1 MVLPLTRRNALPQVP
16 GAAGVFLSAV
26 PADAERAALGGA
38 EKKSKVLALKRKRN
52 ERVLTKA
59 KFLCFPSEETG
70 AAVGYQ
76 IKSPQVLADILMQV
90 DVSL

>member
-1 MVLPLTRRNALPQVP
+1 MIDAGKVLEKREQFSISL
-16 GAAGVFLSAV
+16 
-26 PADAERAALGGA
+26 RAQ
-38 EKKSKVLALKRKRN
+38 KKSKVLALKRKRN
-52 ERVLTKA
+52 ERELTKA
-59 KFLCFPSEETG
+59 KFLCYQSEEAG